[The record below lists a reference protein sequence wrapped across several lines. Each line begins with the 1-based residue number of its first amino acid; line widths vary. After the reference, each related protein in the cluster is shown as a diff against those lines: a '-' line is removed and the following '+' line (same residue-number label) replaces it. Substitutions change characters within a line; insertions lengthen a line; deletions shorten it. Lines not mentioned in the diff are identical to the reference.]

1 MVALHMGCRIDH
13 SNCTLP
19 RPETHCWPSMCRGTQ
34 LTLTQQ
40 QVALVLP
47 GGPFTRADLAAV
59 AAEAAAAAED
69 PSLCKLAWE
78 VSVLQ
83 QNYRTRPQGQFWT
96 PRVTSRLRE
105 TQQHSLHT
113 C

>member
-1 MVALHMGCRIDH
+1 
-13 SNCTLP
+13 
-19 RPETHCWPSMCRGTQ
+19 
-34 LTLTQQ
+34 LTQQ

-78 VSVLQ
+78 VGVLQ
-83 QNYRTRPQGQFWT
+83 
-96 PRVTSRLRE
+96 
-105 TQQHSLHT
+105 
-113 C
+113 

>member
-1 MVALHMGCRIDH
+1 MTRPSPI
-13 SNCTLP
+13 LP
-19 RPETHCWPSMCRGTQ
+19 RNETQCWPSMCRGTQ

-47 GGPFTRADLAAV
+47 GGPFTLADLAAV

-83 QNYRTRPQGQFWT
+83 QHDGHKHSPQ
-96 PRVTSRLRE
+96 E
-105 TQQHSLHT
+105 
-113 C
+113 